1 MTKCFLS
8 TIILVTFTMNVSW
21 SINYPDNCTDNQSY
35 VQKYKKIAV
44 LEMHRS
50 GIPASIKLAQAILES
65 GAGTSDL
72 AVKANNHFGIKC
84 GGDWKGETMRKKDDD
99 YKFGVRVKS
108 CFCSY
113 KNPEQ
118 SFIDHTKFLTN
129 PAKASRYGFLFDYGK
144 KNYKKWA
151 KGLKKAGYAT
161 NPKYPKLLI
170 KVIEDNNLHQY
181 DLMSV
186 EEVGGEEASLLA
198 DAKKEEV
205 KKPRIKKPKT
215 NRPSSKEPSSPKKPS
230 FSKDKSSKNKNK
242 ASQNRNIFH
251 VNDVKVVTVQIGDTP
266 EKLAKRYKISKSK
279 LLKYNDLSGL
289 ETLKVGTNI
298 FLQAKRSSSRKK
310 QNFHVVNNNETMHDI
325 SQIYGVKLSKLYK
338 RNKMKQGQ
346 EPQNDER
353 VNVRGKRYKAP
364 KIRDKKERTS
374 KKEGKA
380 KPKTKN
386 SVQPKKEKERTSKS
400 KQKKKPSKQG
410 GIIHIV
416 KEGETLYRISR
427 KYEVSVDDIKKWN
440 ELKTNSI
447 DKGQEFISL

>member
-1 MTKCFLS
+1 
-8 TIILVTFTMNVSW
+8 MNVSW

-65 GAGTSDL
+65 GAGKSDL

-84 GGDWKGETMRKKDDD
+84 GGDWKGKTMRKKDDD

-108 CFCSY
+108 CFRSY

-129 PAKASRYGFLFDYGK
+129 PAKASRYGFLFDYDK
-144 KNYKKWA
+144 KDYKKWA

-170 KVIEDNNLHQY
+170 KVIEDNNLHEY
-181 DLMSV
+181 DLMSI
-186 EEVGGEEASLLA
+186 EDVGGEESPLA
-198 DAKKEEV
+198 DVKNKEV
-205 KKPRIKKPKT
+205 KKPRVKKPKV
-215 NRPSSKEPSSPKKPS
+215 NRPSTEEPSSPKKPD
-230 FSKDKSSKNKNK
+230 FSKNKSLKNKGK
-242 ASQNRNIFH
+242 ASQNKNIFH

-279 LLKYNDLSGL
+279 LLKYNDLSGS

-298 FLQAKRSSSRKK
+298 FLQSKRSSSRKK
-310 QNFHVVNNNETMHDI
+310 KNFHVVSDNETMHDI
-325 SQIYGVKLSKLYK
+325 SQMYGVKLSKLYK
-338 RNKMKQGQ
+338 RNKMKAGQ

-364 KIRDKKERTS
+364 KIRGAKQKTAKKEEKT
-374 KKEGKA
+374 KPKA
-380 KPKTKN
+380 KS
-386 SVQPKKEKERTSKS
+386 SVQSKKEKERNAKS
-400 KQKKKPSKQG
+400 KQKNKPSKKD

-427 KYEVSVDDIKKWN
+427 KYQVSVDDIKKWN
-440 ELKTNSI
+440 KLKTNNI
-447 DKGQEFISL
+447 DKGQELIINK